1 MTEVYRSA
9 EIAAALANV
18 DLTAAMEAA
27 FLAYSSGRAVVPPV
41 GELLFAEPPGEVH
54 IKYGYVRGE
63 PYYVIKVA
71 SGFYNHP
78 ALGLSSS
85 NGLML
90 LFSQETGELKA
101 VLLDEGL
108 LTDHRTAA
116 AGALAARYFAP
127 PRVDAIG
134 ILGTGIQAE
143 LQLRYLAPV
152 TACRRVLVYGRSEA
166 AIASYQH
173 RLADTNFSISGVP
186 STEDF
191 GDCQL
196 IVTTTPSAA
205 PLLHSVSRGTHVTAV
220 GSDTAGKQELDA
232 RLLAMADVVVVDSRA
247 QSASRG
253 EVFQAVR
260 SGKLDME
267 RVSEIGQVIAGERRG
282 RQDAADISIVDLT
295 GVATQDIAIAR
306 AVYERLTAAQPS
318 SLT

>member
-1 MTEVYRSA
+1 VTAVFHRA
-9 EIAAALANV
+9 EIAAALASV

-41 GELLFAEPPGEVH
+41 GELLFEQPPGEVH

-71 SGFYNHP
+71 SGFYHNP

-116 AGALAARYFAP
+116 AGALAARLFAP
-127 PRVDAIG
+127 PVVDAIG

-143 LQLRYLAPV
+143 LQLRYLAAV
-152 TACRRVLVYGRSEA
+152 TACRRVFVWGRSEA
-166 AIASYQH
+166 AIADYQH
-173 RLADTNFSISGVP
+173 RLADTNFSIAGVR
-186 STEDF
+186 STGDF

-196 IVTTTPSAA
+196 IVTTTPSAE
-205 PLLHSVSRGTHVTAV
+205 PILHSVSRGTHVTAV

-232 RLLAMADVVVVDSRA
+232 QLLAQADVVVVDSRA
-247 QSASRG
+247 QAVSRG
-253 EVFQAVR
+253 EVFHAVR
-260 SGKLDME
+260 SGKLDMDS
-267 RVSEIGQVIAGERRG
+267 VSEIGEVIAGERRG

-295 GVATQDIAIAR
+295 GVATQDIAIAG
-306 AVYERLTAAQPS
+306 AVYERLAGP
-318 SLT
+318 